1 MASKGPQVELIE
13 FKNPK
18 TQGKV
23 VVNLSKQKQGKDLIC
38 NLKTQSNDNSVE
50 AFCSEPYL
58 ICLI

>member
-23 VVNLSKQKQGKDLIC
+23 IEIIKQKQGKHLIC
-38 NLKTQSNDNSVE
+38 NLKTKSNDKSVE
-50 AFCSEPYL
+50 AFCSITYL
-58 ICLI
+58 ISLI

>member
-23 VVNLSKQKQGKDLIC
+23 IEIINQKQANIGKW
-38 NLKTQSNDNSVE
+38 
-50 AFCSEPYL
+50 SEL
-58 ICLI
+58 